1 MRKLGK
7 HFSHKEQYDHEDLA
21 NSSRTTSSWM
31 RDLRSHRNVMIAK
44 LCARSPM
51 HLIAAEMRALEIE
64 SAATIT
70 RRQRSEVAMDYRDGD
85 EVSAQP
91 NLLPFRAPSA
101 PQSLVEKYRPHS
113 LSDFCGIVKPKEIL
127 QRLAERPYTSSW
139 IFRGESG
146 TGKTTAAQALAE
158 MIPAE
163 IQHIGSQELTINR
176 IKEVW
181 ERCCQ
186 YSSRSGWWLN
196 LVDEVDTGSKAAHDY
211 LLSRLDSTASAPD
224 TIWVLPAIPPSLSIR
239 DSCRGHGC
247 STSQTTAYR
256 KTPWNCWNKSG
267 PQRHPASNRRTWP
280 GS

>member
-1 MRKLGK
+1 M
-7 HFSHKEQYDHEDLA
+7 
-21 NSSRTTSSWM
+21 
-31 RDLRSHRNVMIAK
+31 
-44 LCARSPM
+44 
-51 HLIAAEMRALEIE
+51 
-64 SAATIT
+64 
-70 RRQRSEVAMDYRDGD
+70 
-85 EVSAQP
+85 SAQP

-211 LLSRLDSTASAPD
+211 LLSRLDSTAIGTRHHLGIYLQFHRVFPSALPVAVTGTRLLKLRHTERGRGTAGTSLDRRGTRQAIAEPGPD
-224 TIWVLPAIPPSLSIR
+224 RERS
-239 DSCRGHGC
+239 
-247 STSQTTAYR
+247 TTATSER
-256 KTPWNCWNKSG
+256 HSWRWNWN
-267 PQRHPASNRRTWP
+267 
-280 GS
+280 

>member
-1 MRKLGK
+1 M
-7 HFSHKEQYDHEDLA
+7 
-21 NSSRTTSSWM
+21 
-31 RDLRSHRNVMIAK
+31 
-44 LCARSPM
+44 
-51 HLIAAEMRALEIE
+51 
-64 SAATIT
+64 
-70 RRQRSEVAMDYRDGD
+70 
-85 EVSAQP
+85 SAQP

-113 LSDFCGIVKPKEIL
+113 LSDFCGNVKSKEIL

-211 LLSRLDSTASAPD
+211 LLSRLDSTASAPE
-224 TIWVLPAIPPSLSIR
+224 TIWVFTCNSTESFHPRFLSRSRVLDFSNYGIQKDAVELLEQVWTAEAPGKQSPNLARIVKEANGNVRASLMALELELM
-239 DSCRGHGC
+239 
-247 STSQTTAYR
+247 QA
-256 KTPWNCWNKSG
+256 
-267 PQRHPASNRRTWP
+267 
-280 GS
+280 